1 MRYSYHY
8 SARLVAGAG
17 QEVLADGV
25 AVTDTQVLV
34 LEDFNKLKEV
44 VHQNFLQVAP
54 HTTPADLQITSLS
67 LLGVIQPGERAG
79 Y

>member
-34 LEDFNKLKEV
+34 LGDFNKLKEV
-44 VHQNFLQVAP
+44 IHQNFLQVAP
-54 HTTPADLQITSLS
+54 NTTPADLQITSLS